1 MSYMFRTIEPFVTL
15 PTVQSGTS
23 MAGGGLRN
31 PGDLTA
37 PDGQKP
43 EPAAMALVVE
53 APAIVRAVQFLRPV
67 WPYLERALV
76 SGGRI
81 VLNQAT
87 DVLQATKEALGL
99 SPEQLGNIVTEA
111 PDGGTYEDYLA
122 RPVTAKAEELS
133 KIEREIDGYKRNPGS
148 CNDDEF
154 RELDK
159 RKNEACS
166 KPMSCA
172 DLRKPPDTTEVLNR
186 IANAKTCID
195 ARINIMDMC
204 FDGGDKGHHN
214 QAEQRLVPL
223 RECQKLL
230 LAPGGG

>member
-37 PDGQKP
+37 PDGLKP

-111 PDGGTYEDYLA
+111 PDGGT
-122 RPVTAKAEELS
+122 
-133 KIEREIDGYKRNPGS
+133 
-148 CNDDEF
+148 
-154 RELDK
+154 
-159 RKNEACS
+159 
-166 KPMSCA
+166 
-172 DLRKPPDTTEVLNR
+172 
-186 IANAKTCID
+186 
-195 ARINIMDMC
+195 
-204 FDGGDKGHHN
+204 
-214 QAEQRLVPL
+214 
-223 RECQKLL
+223 
-230 LAPGGG
+230 